1 MMRVVMTFWWGL
13 LTLWLLTTDLEAQS
27 PSRNGKASANKN
39 AGGQPFTVTGYGLDV
54 DTAKRDALK
63 EARKELTT
71 YLRARDLSLDYW
83 VPSEAYI
90 QKNLLEG
97 AGEQGPDFQV
107 GENEPAKTWVLTVKT
122 PNMSEAQRLNSIAKQ
137 QAEHRMRQSVVLP
150 RLHILAKGLAAI
162 VVLLLALV
170 GYLRLEEKTRG
181 IYTHLLRFG
190 MICLVAGAGAGIL
203 FLS

>member
-27 PSRNGKASANKN
+27 PSRNGKVPSKKN
-39 AGGQPFTVTGYGLDV
+39 LTVEPLTVTGYGLDV
-54 DTAKRDALK
+54 EAAKRHAVK
-63 EARKELTT
+63 EARKELKN
-71 YLRARDLSLDYW
+71 YLEARDASLAYW
-83 VPSEAYI
+83 VPSESYI
-90 QKNLLEG
+90 QKNLLNG
-97 AGEQGPDFQV
+97 PGEQGEDFQV
-107 GENEPAKTWVLTVKT
+107 RDDELAKTWVLRVKA
-122 PNMSEAQRLNSIAKQ
+122 PNMSEAQRLNAAAKQ
-137 QAEHRMRQSVVLP
+137 QALVMP
-150 RLHILAKGLAAI
+150 RLHILAKALAA
-162 VVLLLALV
+162 VVVFLLALV